1 MSTASSP
8 LLGSRSPRE
17 LALALLGEY
26 VLDDPDTWVRAGLFI
41 EVLEGAG
48 IQPPATRAAL
58 DRLEQNGILRRERHG
73 REVSFVLTTEGAAM
87 LTEAGERVRNPQPL
101 HADGDGWTLATFSV
115 PEGQRTLRH
124 RLRSTLTWEGFA
136 PLRDGLWIAPGVVD
150 LQRGLASL
158 LPELGTGLVAFHARE
173 LDGFPIADAVR
184 TAWDIDAIHA
194 AHVGFIDAWS
204 DSAVA
209 DASTALSMRVML
221 VADWLALVR
230 IDPGLPRN
238 LLEPEWPA
246 DRSLRLY
253 LRLRDETA
261 APAAR
266 EFARQAPAAGG
277 LAEPA
282 IR

>member
-1 MSTASSP
+1 MSSVATLPA
-8 LLGSRSPRE
+8 GSRSPRS

-26 VLDDPDTWVRAGLFI
+26 VLDEPETPVRAGLFI

-58 DRLEQNGILRRERHG
+58 DRLEQSGILRRERHG
-73 REVSFVLTTEGAAM
+73 REVSFVLTPEGVGM
-87 LTEAGERVRNPQPL
+87 LAEAGQRVRDPGSL
-101 HADGDGWTLATFSV
+101 HADGDGWTLVTFSV

-136 PLRDGLWIAPGVVD
+136 PLRDGLWIAPGIVD
-150 LQRGLASL
+150 LRRGLATL

-184 TAWDIDAIHA
+184 TAWDIAAIRA
-194 AHVGFIDAWS
+194 AHLGFIDAWS
-204 DSAVA
+204 GPVPP
-209 DASTALSMRVML
+209 DAPSALSTRTML

-230 IDPGLPRN
+230 ADPGLPRD
-238 LLEPEWPA
+238 LLDPEWPA
-246 DRSLRLY
+246 DRSLTLY
-253 LRLRDETA
+253 LRLREETA

-266 EFARQAPAAGG
+266 EFARQVPSAA
-277 LAEPA
+277 LAESA
-282 IR
+282 LG